1 MMELDAYLAVIASEA
16 ARMVAVA
23 EEAGLSTKTP
33 TCPTWNLRKLI
44 HHTGEVHRWAT
55 AVVAGQCTSFAALP
69 KDTRGPLPTDDKTV
83 EWFRDGVVA
92 LIHALATADESVEYD
107 MFLREPKMSRLMI
120 WARRQAMELCI
131 HRVDAESAVGR
142 CTAFA
147 PKIAAEGI
155 DEFVV
160 AFITRGAGAVH
171 RDTPQTIGL
180 EPTDIS
186 ERWTLTISS
195 GPIATERKARKAD
208 CTVNGTASD
217 IFMALW
223 NRPGLDESAVKGDA
237 SLFTDL
243 GANVRIRWS

>member
-1 MMELDAYLAVIASEA
+1 MELDAYLAMIASEA
-16 ARMVAVA
+16 ARVVAVA
-23 EEAGLSTKTP
+23 DEAGLDAKTP

-55 AVVAGQCTSFAALP
+55 AVVAGNFTSLANVP
-69 KDTRGPLPTDDKTV
+69 TDTRGPLPSDEKTI

-92 LIHALATADESVEYD
+92 LIHALATADESVKYD
-107 MFLREPKMSRLMI
+107 MFLREPRLSRLMI

-142 CTAFA
+142 CTAIP
-147 PKIAAEGI
+147 PKVAAEGT
-155 DEFVV
+155 DEFVC
-160 AFITRGAGAVH
+160 AFITRGEGAVH
-171 RDTPQTIGL
+171 RATPRTIGIV
-180 EPTDIS
+180 PTDVP
-186 ERWTLTISS
+186 ERWTLTISD
-195 GPIATERKARKAD
+195 GPIVTERKAGKAD
-208 CTVNGTASD
+208 CTVIGTASD

-237 SLFTDL
+237 SLFTDV